1 MKKLMIAACAVA
13 LAAVANA
20 GTCYWGTDIDT
31 YVYKPETNT
40 KLGSTYTALLFD
52 ATAYDQTTL
61 LADFRGDGYDSTKV
75 LNTIGVAGGEV
86 YDSKGFGGLVTD
98 QHYNLYFAIIDSAND
113 QIFITTDKLVT
124 GPDVNKS
131 VDAYWDTT
139 KASKAAALETG
150 YAGMGWYTAVPEPT
164 SGLLLLLGVAGLAL
178 RRRRA

>member
-1 MKKLMIAACAVA
+1 MIAACAVA

-20 GTCYWGTDIDT
+20 GTCYWGTDLET
-31 YVYKPETNT
+31 YVYKPESVT
-40 KLGSTYTALLFD
+40 KVNGLTALLFD

-75 LNTIGVAGGEV
+75 LNTIGVAGGEI
-86 YDSKGFGGLVTD
+86 YDESGFTGLTANQD
-98 QHYNLYFAIIDSAND
+98 YKLYFAIIDSAND
-113 QIFITTDKLVT
+113 QIFITTDKSAK
-124 GPDVNKS
+124 GPGENKS
-131 VDAYWDTT
+131 VDVYWDTT

-178 RRRRA
+178 KRKRA

>member
-20 GTCYWGTDIDT
+20 GTCYWGTDLDT
-31 YVYKPETNT
+31 YVYKPETTT
-40 KLGSTYTALLFD
+40 KVNGLTALLFD
-52 ATAYDQTTL
+52 ATAYDQSTL
-61 LADFRGDGYDSTKV
+61 LADFRDAGVDTSKSLDSINV
-75 LNTIGVAGGEV
+75 VGGEV
-86 YDSKGFGGLVTD
+86 YNDGYMGLTSG
-98 QHYNLYFAIIDSAND
+98 QNYKLYFAIIDSAND
-113 QIFITTDKLVT
+113 QIFITTDKPVT
-124 GPDVNKS
+124 GPGVNKEAE
-131 VDAYWDTT
+131 AYWDAG

>member
-20 GTCYWGTDIDT
+20 GTCYWGTDMET
-31 YVYKPETNT
+31 YVYKPGTTT
-40 KLGSTYTALLFD
+40 KVNGLTALLFD

-75 LNTIGVAGGEV
+75 LDSIGVAGGEI
-86 YDSKGFGGLVTD
+86 YDENGFTGLTED
-98 QHYNLYFAIIDSAND
+98 QNYKLYFAIIDSAND
-113 QIFITTDKLVT
+113 QVFITNDKSII
-124 GPDVNKS
+124 GPGVGKDVE
-131 VDAYWDTT
+131 AYWNVGN
-139 KASKAAALETG
+139 ASKAAALETG
-150 YAGMGWYTAVPEPT
+150 YAGAGWYTAVPEPT